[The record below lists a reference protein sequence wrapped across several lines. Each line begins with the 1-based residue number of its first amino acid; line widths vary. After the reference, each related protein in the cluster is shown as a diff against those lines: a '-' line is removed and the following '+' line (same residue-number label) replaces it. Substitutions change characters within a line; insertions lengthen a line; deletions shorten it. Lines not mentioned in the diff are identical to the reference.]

1 VDGAGG
7 GAFDAF
13 VAHSSPR
20 LLRAAYLL
28 CGDWGHAEELL
39 QDALVKTWL
48 RWAKLDDPDAAE
60 AYTRVVLLRLFLR
73 AAKRRWN
80 GERPTAELPEQ
91 PGVDAH
97 VHYDERDRLVRALA
111 TLPARVRA
119 VVVLRFYVDLTEA
132 QIAAALDCPVGTVKS
147 SLSRGLA
154 ALRQVEGM
162 TS

>member
-1 VDGAGG
+1 MDEAGG

-13 VAHSSPR
+13 VTTSSPR

-48 RWAKLDDPDAAE
+48 RWSKLDHPDAAE

-73 AAKRRWN
+73 AAKRRWT
-80 GERPTAELPEQ
+80 GERPTADLPEHA
-91 PGVDAH
+91 GVDANTH
-97 VHYDERDRLVRALA
+97 FDEHDRMIRALA

-132 QIAAALDCPVGTVKS
+132 QIAETLNCPVGTVKS

-162 TS
+162 AS